1 LDQSGQTD
9 VHQVNQMMGSLKRPE
24 YPWNPRKEEKI
35 ILNGFRKR
43 FTPVF
48 LLVII
53 LFIGQH
59 SYGTEL
65 GHQKPVKL
73 KVIALPFMSY
83 APFYVAEEEGY
94 FAEQKLQIEFVKMT
108 DAIGALPLLIKGD
121 IDVWSDIIYPSCLNS
136 MIRGAKIK
144 IVADKGHLS
153 ATGCNYTVFMARR
166 ALIEEGKLDSLS
178 RLKGLRV
185 ATTQGSALSGYYLEK
200 LLSKV
205 GLTVAD
211 IQLLFL
217 LMPNRADAFERGSL
231 DVAMVVEPWVTKI
244 LQKGHAAVWIPI
256 QQVAPNFQQ
265 AVLLYGPTLLEKNP
279 EAGNRF
285 MVAYLKAVRQV
296 NQGKTERNIKTL
308 AKYTGLDQELLKK
321 TCWPAFRNDGQINI
335 ESVND
340 FQNWVFKKGL
350 IDTVIS
356 PNQFWDPNFIE
367 YANKVLGPAKN

>member
-1 LDQSGQTD
+1 
-9 VHQVNQMMGSLKRPE
+9 MGFFKRAK
-24 YPWNPRKEEKI
+24 YQWNLRGEEKMV
-35 ILNGFRKR
+35 LNSFIKR
-43 FTPVF
+43 FTLVF

-65 GHQKPVKL
+65 GHLKPTKL
-73 KVIALPFMSY
+73 KVIALPMMSY

-121 IDVWSDIIYPSCLNS
+121 IDIWSDIIYPSCLNS

-153 ATGCNYTVFMARR
+153 ATGANYSVFMARR
-166 ALIEEGKLDSLS
+166 ALIKEGKLDNLS

-217 LMPNRADAFERGSL
+217 LMPNRADAFERGSI

-265 AVLLYGPTLLEKNP
+265 AILVYGPTLLEKNP
-279 EAGNRF
+279 DAGKRF
-285 MVAYLKAVRQV
+285 MVAYLKGIRQF
-296 NQGKTERNIKTL
+296 NQGKTERNIKILT
-308 AKYTGLDQELLKK
+308 KYTGLDQEFLKK
-321 TCWPAFRNDGQINI
+321 TCWPAFRNDGHINI
-335 ESVND
+335 ESIMD
-340 FQNWVFKKGL
+340 FQDWVLKKGL
-350 IDTVIS
+350 IDTIVS
-356 PNQFWDPNFIE
+356 PNQFWDSTFIE
-367 YANKVLGPAKN
+367 YANKVLRTPTK